1 VAGRVPWTDPEPM
14 TNVLLDDGRV
24 AAIGAAA
31 GLAATVPM
39 SALMVGGR
47 EAGLMS
53 ELPPHEIADRTVDR
67 TAGPETGDHEE
78 RRALGWVTHFAFG
91 AASGAV
97 YAILRRHLRTPG
109 GPIFHG
115 AAFALGVW
123 AVSYLGWVP
132 ALRFMPPADEDE
144 RARQPVMIVAHLVFG
159 AILGWLVE
167 PRLDRRRSTLDA
179 VAAKVR
185 EAI

>member
-1 VAGRVPWTDPEPM
+1 M
-14 TNVLLDDGRV
+14 TNALLDDTRV

-53 ELPPHEIADRTVDR
+53 ELPPHEITSQTVDR
-67 TAGPETGDHEE
+67 TAGPETGDREE
-78 RRALGWVTHFAFG
+78 RRTLGWVTHFAFG

-132 ALRFMPPADEDE
+132 ALRFLPPAHEDE

-159 AILGWLVE
+159 AIVGWLVE
-167 PRLDRRRSTLDA
+167 PRLDPTRSRVDEALATVRDA
-179 VAAKVR
+179 
-185 EAI
+185 I